1 MKKTDLKLGVIGS
14 GGRGGNLA
22 RTAHQPGRGA
32 RITACC
38 DVSPATLERNRT
50 EFGADIFTTHDYRA
64 LLERD
69 LDAII
74 IGTPDFLHEEQAL
87 AAIAHGHAL
96 YLEKPMALSTAAC
109 DRILAAAKKH
119 RCASTSA
126 TTCATWPLSGR

>member
-1 MKKTDLKLGVIGS
+1 MKKPDLKLGVIGS

-32 RITACC
+32 RIVACC

-50 EFGADIFTTHDYRA
+50 EFGADIFTTHDYQA

-69 LDAII
+69 LDAVI

-87 AAIAHGHAL
+87 AALRTATPFTSRNPWRSAPRLATGSS
-96 YLEKPMALSTAAC
+96 PPRRSTTC
-109 DRILAAAKKH
+109 G
-119 RCASTSA
+119 STSA
-126 TTCATWPLSGR
+126 TTCATWPLSGK